1 LQHAWAEI
9 EHDLG
14 YKSKNEVPKEIRRDF
29 SRVAGLLEL
38 ADKEFIR
45 IREYLNK
52 YKAEVDNNI
61 KNAILRIPIDK
72 ITLREY
78 LDKSEIVDQINET
91 LAKKNGGL
99 IRATLGFGAE
109 RNIAP
114 LNNFDIKTISDLDSL
129 LKENEENIIRFFDEW
144 TDKGKGVE
152 VLPYDTPLFYLYY
165 VLLYKNYSV
174 DKLLDYME
182 VSEISKEETLSIDKA
197 LKNLIAKGF
206 TLS

>member
-1 LQHAWAEI
+1 M
-9 EHDLG
+9 
-14 YKSKNEVPKEIRRDF
+14 
-29 SRVAGLLEL
+29 

>member
-1 LQHAWAEI
+1 MQHAWAEI